1 MITVLI
7 GLPMP
12 IIVHLEH
19 LQPAISEYLLQP
31 EEPQLRQRMRSLE
44 KLYVS
49 YRSELTGCPT
59 VAGQVLDL
67 TTPKLGK
74 STRLKVRTRGPT
86 RSITFQN
93 YTHSEPRFRALLTD
107 GGSGLGLAMV

>member
-12 IIVHLEH
+12 IIVNLEH

-44 KLYVS
+44 KL
-49 YRSELTGCPT
+49 
-59 VAGQVLDL
+59 
-67 TTPKLGK
+67 
-74 STRLKVRTRGPT
+74 
-86 RSITFQN
+86 
-93 YTHSEPRFRALLTD
+93 
-107 GGSGLGLAMV
+107 